1 MRRTRSPNTVPYR
14 LTALCLLLAFAVAPA
29 GAQLEWDKRNPNQ
42 TIPNPS
48 PVVAQRDQI
57 VAEVKRLLARDEIPV
72 KSEGVDETSGLYTIT
87 TEPVVFAR
95 GIVARTQLGHFAD
108 IGPASSHDVIRG
120 RVALRVE
127 IAPSSPSTAMV
138 GVSAIFEGLKQEA
151 IQSWFT
157 APSRGLLEDKL
168 LKHIVM
174 NLVGTTYGDI
184 RPDESILT
192 PN

>member
-1 MRRTRSPNTVPYR
+1 VRNRIAT
-14 LTALCLLLAFAVAPA
+14 LCFLLALAAAPA
-29 GAQLEWDKRNPNQ
+29 GAQLEWDKRNPNA
-42 TIPNPS
+42 TIPNPT

-57 VAEVKRLLARDEIPV
+57 VAEVKRLLERDEIPIKAEIV
-72 KSEGVDETSGLYTIT
+72 DDARGVYTIT

-108 IGPASSHDVIRG
+108 IGPAAVHDVIRG
-120 RVALRVE
+120 RVALRIE
-127 IAPSSPSTAMV
+127 ITPSNPSTSMV

-151 IQSWFT
+151 VQTWFS